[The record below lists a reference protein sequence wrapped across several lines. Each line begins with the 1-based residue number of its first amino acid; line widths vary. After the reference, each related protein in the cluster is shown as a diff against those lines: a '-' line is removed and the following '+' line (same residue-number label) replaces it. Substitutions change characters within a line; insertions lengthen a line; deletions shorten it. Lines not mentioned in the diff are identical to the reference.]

1 VTTEPFARI
10 RHALSHLAPGEDRF
24 VARAARLGYEACN
37 ELEAEV
43 ERLREDNER
52 LRDKLAEAMRMERYK
67 FDQAEGVS
75 E

>member
-43 ERLREDNER
+43 ERLREEVKDLRKLLIDLHGYSEEELNER
-52 LRDKLAEAMRMERYK
+52 
-67 FDQAEGVS
+67 
-75 E
+75 

>member
-1 VTTEPFARI
+1 VNTEPFTRI

-43 ERLREDNER
+43 ERLREEVKDLRKLLIDLHGYSEEELNER
-52 LRDKLAEAMRMERYK
+52 
-67 FDQAEGVS
+67 
-75 E
+75 